1 MDFNATIDLIIK
13 DLNETREIIDDLK
26 KYNGVPALQVELAKS
41 KCKSAAEVIALLKTS
56 TSVLLEP
63 EPQPKP
69 EPKFQPQAEP
79 LPQPVMLQVTQP
91 KPKPQ
96 PESQPQPL
104 PKSEPQHEPKPQ
116 AKQKIHG
123 KIQSEKQ
130 TPTLA
135 DKFSSETQSLHEK
148 HIKAHNEPDVTDL
161 LKKKQISSLIE
172 AIGLNDKF
180 MYIREIF
187 GGDADLYAGTIRKL
201 EDVKSVTEAK
211 VILHSFIAEN
221 TENESISQL
230 LDLVKRK
237 LGSDE

>member
-41 KCKSAAEVIALLKTS
+41 KCKSAAEVIALLKT
-56 TSVLLEP
+56 TAPVHAGTEIQAKP
-63 EPQPKP
+63 ENKPQPKP
-69 EPKFQPQAEP
+69 EPKPQPEMQHKPEPQPKTDTPLQPEP
-79 LPQPVMLQVTQP
+79 LP
-91 KPKPQ
+91 
-96 PESQPQPL
+96 EPL
-104 PKSEPQHEPKPQ
+104 PEPKPQ
-116 AKQKIHG
+116 AKQKVYG
-123 KIQSEKQ
+123 KLHAEKQ

-135 DKFSSETQSLHEK
+135 DKFSSESQSLHEK
-148 HIKAHNEPDVTDL
+148 HIKAHKGPDVTDL

-187 GGDADLYAGTIRKL
+187 GGDANLYAGTIKKL
-201 EDVKSVTEAK
+201 EDVKTVTEAK
-211 VILHSFIAEN
+211 AILHSFTSEN